1 MTEERERFL
10 EDPRNIYSYEFGFQ
24 SLKKM
29 SRITGLPVSKVQ
41 EKVQNVKQY
50 NEFFQPHPIRHFRQI
65 VGKFPNDVWSID
77 LFETES
83 LYSAI
88 KKMKQ
93 HDELTVK
100 QQKQFY
106 KELEEFYTINHGVK
120 YVLVVVDVYSRYA
133 WCKPLVNKNSICK
146 KSY

>member
-10 EDPRNIYSYEFGFQ
+10 EDPRSIYSYEFGFQ

-41 EKVQNVKQY
+41 EKVQHVKQY

-65 VGKFPNDVWSID
+65 VCKFPNDVWSID

-93 HDELTVK
+93 HDELTV
-100 QQKQFY
+100 
-106 KELEEFYTINHGVK
+106 V
-120 YVLVVVDVYSRYA
+120 
-133 WCKPLVNKNSICK
+133 
-146 KSY
+146 